1 MCEIR
6 SGNGPNGPL
15 QQSVE
20 NIQVWAC
27 SQENSGSQGMCMC
40 YVTELKTANTG
51 RERER
56 DRENTYLTSGDAESR
71 TQMRLTVWL
80 TVHVDVFWMLTAH
93 VNVFLMLTIHNHVA
107 ADDLDVKSPW
117 PVEIIHQHH
126 FQGLTICPRPTPP
139 PLKRQWSLTR
149 STNQIRQLIESI
161 IVFIITN
168 NSLPSH
174 TTDNWYDYSIF
185 ICK

>member
-1 MCEIR
+1 
-6 SGNGPNGPL
+6 
-15 QQSVE
+15 
-20 NIQVWAC
+20 
-27 SQENSGSQGMCMC
+27 MC

-56 DRENTYLTSGDAESR
+56 DRENTYLISGDAESR
-71 TQMRLTVWL
+71 TQTRLTVWL

-126 FQGLTICPRPTPP
+126 F
-139 PLKRQWSLTR
+139 
-149 STNQIRQLIESI
+149 
-161 IVFIITN
+161 
-168 NSLPSH
+168 
-174 TTDNWYDYSIF
+174 
-185 ICK
+185 